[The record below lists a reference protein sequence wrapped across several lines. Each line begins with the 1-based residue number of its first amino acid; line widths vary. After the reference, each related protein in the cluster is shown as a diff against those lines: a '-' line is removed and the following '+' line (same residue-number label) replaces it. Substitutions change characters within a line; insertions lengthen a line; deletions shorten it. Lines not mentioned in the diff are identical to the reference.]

1 MTERTAV
8 IYGWRAPTLS
18 ADAAAF
24 FRAAKP
30 WGFILFTE
38 ACKSRAQVRALAEQM
53 REAVE
58 GEVVIFVDQEG
69 GRVARLKAPEWPI
82 FPAAAAYG
90 RLYARSKAEG
100 LEACRL
106 GHRLMAH
113 ELADLG
119 LRADCAPCLDLPAEG
134 ADPIIGDR
142 AFGTDP
148 AQIVALGKAAIEG
161 LHAGGVASVIKHLPG
176 HGRANVDSHLALP
189 RVEAG
194 EQALAQDFACFSP
207 FADAPMAMTA
217 HVLYEAVDEA
227 RPATTSPEVIR
238 RIIRG
243 QIGFRGLLMS
253 DDLGMKALHGSW
265 WDKAESALAAGCDVV
280 LHCSGDLIE
289 MEEVAGAA
297 PVLAGQS
304 LIRAQAAEQIA
315 FAPPQPFDA
324 EAGWARFKKLMG
336 LVAGPG
342 V

>member
-8 IYGWRAPTLS
+8 IYGWRAATLS

-38 ACKSRAQVRALAEQM
+38 ACKSRAQVRALADQM

-58 GEVVIFVDQEG
+58 GEVVIFIDQEG
-69 GRVARLKAPEWPI
+69 GRVARLKAPEWPT

-90 RLYARSKAEG
+90 RLYARNRGEG

-119 LRADCAPCLDLPAEG
+119 LRADCAPCLDLPADG

-161 LHAGGVASVIKHLPG
+161 LHSGGVASVIKHLPG

-189 RVEAG
+189 RVDAGVQALDRGPLAG
-194 EQALAQDFACFSP
+194 EQQGVRSASYNITVRLWVRSDGSVERFALANSTGVAERDR
-207 FADAPMAMTA
+207 TI
-217 HVLYEAVDEA
+217 E
-227 RPATTSPEVIR
+227 
-238 RIIRG
+238 
-243 QIGFRGLLMS
+243 
-253 DDLGMKALHGSW
+253 KALS
-265 WDKAESALAAGCDVV
+265 
-280 LHCSGDLIE
+280 
-289 MEEVAGAA
+289 
-297 PVLAGQS
+297 Q
-304 LIRAQAAEQIA
+304 IRKLQ
-315 FAPPQPFDA
+315 APPASMPQPITLRIV
-324 EAGWARFKKLMG
+324 AR
-336 LVAGPG
+336 A
-342 V
+342 